1 MLQSIEIVTN
11 SSTEYNTELIKA
23 KCIEVLNKSSKS
35 ININQQL

>member
-11 SSTEYNTELIKA
+11 SSTEYKIELIKA